1 MITRILT
8 DLTTTL
14 RDEGIRYTLNNI
26 PRYAKSRYLN
36 EVLHGL
42 LYPQGMLSREQ
53 MIKSCQIDGRMWR
66 YGQNVNLV
74 MDAPMNSVTPPSY
87 RTLIGEH
94 AIPKPFVCELPDVWL
109 HGPLA
114 TVSTSGGQQVLEEAG
129 KESALYSRA
138 IGDLANHIKSISAKN
153 SSGRQKR
160 GQEHGIEGP
169 VMHMI
174 PRYWGAESGSSPNYG
189 HWLLEDLPRLRGVEF
204 YERHTGEQVKL
215 LVRDDMPVW
224 MRDHLRLL
232 GFDSSSWVNYS
243 PENVKVNTLVV
254 PKMSRINSHGTEY
267 APADRAWVADR
278 LKTAADVGTTTSTKR
293 IFVSRQAQGRR
304 KILNFDEVKGVLDD
318 HGIVSVEPETLSV
331 QEQIQLFSGV
341 ELIVGVFGAGLT
353 NMIFAEDASLL
364 EIKPPNTQHTVYYVL
379 ANESALDYH
388 LLMSE
393 PRRGA
398 KPYHKRDRDVIVNVG
413 ELDDLLHDIL
423 SD

>member
-1 MITRILT
+1 
-8 DLTTTL
+8 
-14 RDEGIRYTLNNI
+14 
-26 PRYAKSRYLN
+26 
-36 EVLHGL
+36 
-42 LYPQGMLSREQ
+42 
-53 MIKSCQIDGRMWR
+53 MWH

-74 MDAPMNSVTPPSY
+74 MDAPINSVTPPSY

-94 AIPKPFVCELPDVWL
+94 AIPKPFVCELTDVWL

-129 KESALYSRA
+129 TESMLYTRA
-138 IGDLANHIKSISAKN
+138 IGDLANHIKSIRGKN
-153 SSGRQKR
+153 SSGRHKR
-160 GQEHGIEGP
+160 VQEHGIEGP

-174 PRYWGAESGSSPNYG
+174 PRSWGTAGASSPNYG

-204 YERHTGEQVKL
+204 YQQHTGEHVKL

-224 MRDHLRLL
+224 VRDHLRLL

-243 PENVKVNTLVV
+243 FEKVKVNTLVV

-278 LKTAADVGTTTSTKR
+278 LKTAADVGTTSTKR
-293 IFVSRQAQGRR
+293 IFVSRQGQSRR
-304 KILNFDEVKGVLDD
+304 KVLNYEEVKGVLDD

-379 ANESALDYH
+379 ANESELDYH

-398 KPYHKRDRDVIVNVG
+398 KPYDKRNRDVIVDVG
-413 ELDDLLHDIL
+413 ELDELLHDIL

>member
-1 MITRILT
+1 MINTVLT
-8 DLTTTL
+8 DLRIAL
-14 RDEGIRYTLNNI
+14 RDEGICYTLNNI

-36 EVLHGL
+36 KA
-42 LYPQGMLSREQ
+42 LYGFLNPQGIFSREQ
-53 MIKSCQIDGRMWR
+53 MITSCQTDGRLWR
-66 YGQNVNLV
+66 YGHKLNLV
-74 MDAPMNSVTPPSY
+74 MDAPVNSQTPPSY
-87 RTLIGEH
+87 RRLVGEH
-94 AIPKPFVCELPDVWL
+94 AIPRPFVCELTNVWL
-109 HGPLA
+109 QGPLA

-129 KESALYSRA
+129 TKSALYSRA
-138 IGDLANHIKSISAKN
+138 IGDLANQIKSISAKDTSDRN
-153 SSGRQKR
+153 RR
-160 GQEHGIEGP
+160 VQEHGIEGP

-204 YERHTGEQVKL
+204 YEQHSGEQVKL

-243 PENVKVNTLVV
+243 LEKVRVDTLVV
-254 PKMSRINSHGTEY
+254 PQMRRINSHGTEY
-267 APADRAWVADR
+267 APAERAWVADR
-278 LKTAADVGTTTSTKR
+278 LKSAADVGTANPPNR

-304 KILNFDEVKGVLDD
+304 KILNFDEVKRVLDD

-331 QEQIQLFSGV
+331 REQIRLFSGV

-379 ANESALDYH
+379 ANESVLDYY

-398 KPYHKRDRDVIVNVG
+398 KPYYKRDRDVIVNVKK
-413 ELDDLLHDIL
+413 LDDLLHNIL

>member
-1 MITRILT
+1 
-8 DLTTTL
+8 
-14 RDEGIRYTLNNI
+14 
-26 PRYAKSRYLN
+26 
-36 EVLHGL
+36 
-42 LYPQGMLSREQ
+42 
-53 MIKSCQIDGRMWR
+53 MWR

-129 KESALYSRA
+129 KESVLYSRA
-138 IGDLANHIKSISAKN
+138 INDLAYNIKSISAKN
-153 SSGRQKR
+153 TSDLRMR
-160 GQEHGIEGP
+160 VQEHGIEGP

-174 PRYWGAESGSSPNYG
+174 PRTWGEQGRSSPNYG
-189 HWLLEDLPRLRGVEF
+189 HWLLEDLPRLRGIEF
-204 YERHTGEQVKL
+204 YERHIGEQVKL
-215 LVRDDMPVW
+215 LVPENMPVW

-232 GFDSSSWVNYS
+232 GFDSSSWMNYS
-243 PENVKVNTLVV
+243 FEKVKVNTLVV

-278 LKTAADVGTTTSTKR
+278 LKTAADESTATSTKR

-304 KILNFDEVKGVLDD
+304 KILNFDEVKRVLDD

-331 QEQIQLFSGV
+331 QEQIQLFGGV

-364 EIKPPNTQHTVYYVL
+364 EIKPATTQHTVFYIL
-379 ANESALDYH
+379 ANEFNLDYH
-388 LLMSE
+388 LLMSK
-393 PRRGA
+393 PRRWA
-398 KPYHKRDRDVIVNVG
+398 RPHNKKNRDLVINTG
-413 ELDDLLHDIL
+413 ELDDLLHGIL
-423 SD
+423 SE